1 MLVMLSVIN
10 VISMFAGGSKQL
22 EKELS
27 LEKLREWT
35 LSSNM
40 LKEKVEV
47 FLPKFRLEESY
58 GLKNPLSDLGMPDAF
73 LINRAD
79 FSGITGIRDLY
90 VSAVVHKAFVEV
102 NEEGT
107 EAAAEAAVVMT
118 VRCAPAPTPIVRFDH
133 PFLFFIRHNKS
144 GSILFWGRCTSP

>member
-1 MLVMLSVIN
+1 
-10 VISMFAGGSKQL
+10 MFACGSKQL
-22 EKELS
+22 EKELN

-35 LSSNM
+35 HSSKM
-40 LKEKVEV
+40 FQKKVEV
-47 FLPKFRLEESY
+47 FLPKFRLDESY

-73 LINRAD
+73 SLSNAD
-79 FSGITGIRDLY
+79 FSGITGNRDLF

-107 EAAAEAAVVMT
+107 EAAAATAVVMMLESFT
-118 VRCAPAPTPIVRFDH
+118 QPSPIIRFDH
-133 PFLFFIRHNKS
+133 PFLFFIRHNNS